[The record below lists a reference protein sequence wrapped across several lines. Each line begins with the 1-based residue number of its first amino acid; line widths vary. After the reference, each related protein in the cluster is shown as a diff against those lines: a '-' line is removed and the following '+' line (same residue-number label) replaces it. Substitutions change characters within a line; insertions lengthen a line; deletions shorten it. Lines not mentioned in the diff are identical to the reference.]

1 MDGIS
6 VPFKIFIYLF
16 YVYVCLFDGVPHVNL
31 VPLEVRKGKWL
42 TDPLSLELK
51 MTVNHHV
58 EAEN

>member
-1 MDGIS
+1 MDGM
-6 VPFKIFIYLF
+6 
-16 YVYVCLFDGVPHVNL
+16 CLFDGVPHVNL